1 LAADRLLAGKPDDFV
16 VLPDVISNE
25 PLSLVAR
32 PDQELVATL
41 FWSFQVMLWTEKFG
55 VTSKTIDKV
64 VAELDKQPKEV
75 QRLFGQSSSMGDMAA
90 KLGLHKDWA
99 IEIIRQVGNYGEV
112 FERTVGAG
120 TPVGIDRAASLN
132 RLWTD
137 GGLLYAYPIR

>member
-1 LAADRLLAGKPDDFV
+1 LAADRLLADKPDDFM

-41 FWSFQVMLWTEKFG
+41 FWSFQVMLWAEHYG

-64 VAELDKQPKEV
+64 VAELDKQPKAV
-75 QRLFGQSSSMGDMAA
+75 QRLFGQTSAMADMAG
-90 KLGLHKDWA
+90 KLGIHKDWA

-112 FERTVGAG
+112 FDRTVGAG
-120 TPVGIDRAASLN
+120 TAVGIDRKTSLN